1 MQLNLTPASQGKAA
15 GKAASSVEVSD
26 ATFAADFNEPLIHQ
40 VVTAYLAGARA
51 GTHAQKTRAQ
61 VRGGGKKP
69 WNQKGT
75 GRARAGTSRSPIWRS
90 GGKVFAAV
98 TADYSQKVN
107 KKMYRGAMRSILSE
121 LIRQER
127 LIVVD
132 DFSLDAIST
141 KNLVLKLNNLGLSDT
156 LIVTENVD
164 ENIYFSSRNLHKID
178 VRDVAGLDPVSLI
191 GFEKVLITVDALK
204 KVEESL
210 A

>member
-1 MQLNLTPASQGKAA
+1 MQLNLTPVTQGKAA
-15 GKAASSVEVSD
+15 KAAGSVEVSD
-26 ATFAADFNEPLIHQ
+26 ATFAAEFNEPLIHQ

-121 LIRQER
+121 LVRQER

-132 DFSLDAIST
+132 DFSLDSIST
-141 KNLVLKLNNLGLSDT
+141 KELVLKLNNLGLADT

-164 ENIYFSSRNLHKID
+164 DNIYFSSRNLHKID
-178 VRDVAGLDPVSLI
+178 VRDAAGLDPVSLV
-191 GFEKVLITVDALK
+191 GFEKVLITVEALK
-204 KVEESL
+204 KLEESL